1 MADILADLE
10 VALWRAPFDLAPVL
24 ERALAHIRNLQ
35 ELCGDILEWA
45 DHQSC
50 AIDHDAECDCGFDAL
65 VDQWKEAVDG

>member
-1 MADILADLE
+1 MSVTQQLHA
-10 VALWRAPFDLAPVL
+10 ALWRAPEDLAPLL
-24 ERALAHIRNLQ
+24 ERAIDTIERLRDAG
-35 ELCGDILEWA
+35 GDILEWA